1 MHCPHASRPSVKIAL
16 ATTLLLAATLSAA
29 AQADFP
35 NRPIKI
41 IVPLPPGATA
51 DTLPRIIGEKLTA
64 RWGQPVIIENRPGA
78 AQNLGAEAVA
88 RAEPDGYTLLATPQ
102 GPLTVSPS
110 MFAKLSFD
118 ATAFVPVTVM
128 AQLPYVLVAHPKA
141 PFSTLKEMIAFA
153 KANPDKLNYGS
164 PGSGSST
171 HLSMEWLK
179 TLADIRLTHVPYKG
193 AAPALTDLLA
203 GHIEMMFDNL
213 GNPLQFIRDGRL
225 RALAVASAT
234 RIPEL
239 PEVPAI
245 AETFPGFVS
254 TSWFAIVAPP
264 RTPPEI
270 ATKLQVAVADILH
283 MPDVAHRL
291 QQLPAKP
298 VGSTP
303 AETAA
308 LIKEETTRWRK
319 IIEAAGIKP
328 E

>member
-1 MHCPHASRPSVKIAL
+1 MHRRRVSIARIKPAL
-16 ATTLLLAATLSAA
+16 AAAALLAATLAAA
-29 AQADFP
+29 AQADYP

-51 DTLPRIIGEKLTA
+51 DTLPRMIGEKLA
-64 RWGQPVIIENRPGA
+64 AKWGQPVIIENRPGA

-88 RAEPDGYTLLATPQ
+88 RSEPDGYTLLATPQ

-110 MFAKLSFD
+110 MFAKLGFD
-118 ATAFVPVTVM
+118 ASAFVPVTVM
-128 AQLPYVLVAHPKA
+128 AQLPYVLVVHPKA
-141 PFSTLKEMIAFA
+141 PFATLNDMIAFA

-179 TLADIRLTHVPYKG
+179 TLADVRITHVPYKG

-213 GNPLQFIRDGRL
+213 GNPLQFIKGGRL
-225 RALAVASAT
+225 RALGVASET

-239 PEVPAI
+239 PDVPAI

-254 TSWFAIVAPP
+254 TSWFALVAPP
-264 RTPPEI
+264 KTPPET
-270 ATKLQVAVADILH
+270 AAKLQAAIAEILR
-283 MPDVAHRL
+283 MPDVAMKL

-298 VGSTP
+298 VGSSP
-303 AETAA
+303 AATAA
-308 LIKEETTRWRK
+308 LIKDESERWRK
-319 IIEAAGIKP
+319 IIAAAGIKP

>member
-1 MHCPHASRPSVKIAL
+1 MHCPRASRASVKIAL
-16 ATTLLLAATLSAA
+16 ATMLLLAATLSAA

-118 ATAFVPVTVM
+118 ATAFVPVTVI

-141 PFSTLKEMIAFA
+141 PFSTLNEMIAFA

-308 LIKEETTRWRK
+308 LIKEETARWRK

>member
-1 MHCPHASRPSVKIAL
+1 MNRFAAAAAL
-16 ATTLLLAATLSAA
+16 LSAA
-29 AQADFP
+29 IVVAHAQADYP

-41 IVPLPPGATA
+41 VVPLPPGATA
-51 DTLPRIIGEKLTA
+51 DTLPRIIGEELTA
-64 RWGQPVIIENRPGA
+64 KWGQPVIIENRPGA
-78 AQNLGAEAVA
+78 SQNLGAEAVA

-110 MFAKLSFD
+110 MFARLNFD
-118 ATAFVPVTVM
+118 AGAFVPVTVM
-128 AQLPYVLVAHPKA
+128 AQLPYVLVAHPKV
-141 PFSTLKEMIAFA
+141 PFATFKDMAAFA

-179 TLADIRLTHVPYKG
+179 TLAAVRFTHVPYKG
-193 AAPALTDLLA
+193 AAPALTDLVA
-203 GHIEMMFDNL
+203 GHIDMMFDNL
-213 GNPLQFIRDGRL
+213 GNPLQFIRDGKL
-225 RALAVASAT
+225 RALAVASET
-234 RIPEL
+234 RIAEL
-239 PEVPAI
+239 PDVPAI
-245 AETFPGFVS
+245 AETYPGFVS

-264 RTPPEI
+264 KTPAET
-270 ATKLQVAVADILH
+270 AAKLQAAIAEILR
-283 MPDVAHRL
+283 MPDVAAKL

-308 LIKEETTRWRK
+308 LIRNETERWRT
-319 IIEAAGIKP
+319 IIQAAGIKP